1 MNSELQH
8 RYVISG
14 RVVDPLGLAPAE
26 ALLSLGYDRDGTGYG
41 APVPMTPT
49 GAFVTQV
56 VYPGTYVLMLVR
68 TPYSATQPPMPVGL
82 TVVQVGNQ
90 DLSGVVVT
98 VRRDFAIHGRVRA
111 GAAAVSPANVYV
123 SACLVQE
130 GVRRAAC
137 RPVQISAD
145 GTFVLRN
152 AFGLRLLEGP
162 RGVFLDRK
170 DITRVPTDF
179 STLGKANLEIVL

>member
-1 MNSELQH
+1 MENELQH

-41 APVPMTPT
+41 TSVPMTAA

-68 TPYSATQPPMPVGL
+68 TPYSQTHPPMPVGL

-90 DLSGVVVT
+90 DLTGVIVT
-98 VRRDFAIHGRVRA
+98 VRRDFAVQGRVRPEA
-111 GAAAVSPANVYV
+111 PAVPLVNVHV
-123 SACLVQE
+123 TACLAHE

-137 RPVQISAD
+137 RPVPISAD

-162 RGVFLDRK
+162 RRVFLDRK